1 MGSRMILLAGVD
13 GGATK
18 TVAVVGRLDGTL
30 LGFARGPASNYHNV
44 GLKNAAE
51 SIHATIALACRR
63 AGTRPKNLETV
74 VMGLAGMDSP
84 KDFRMG
90 RRVADLTC
98 IGKRRIV
105 KHDSVIA
112 LYAATLGKPGIVVNA
127 GTGSFA
133 AGIDARGRVIRAGG
147 WGNIID
153 DEGSA
158 YDIGKL
164 AIRSALR
171 ALDGRE
177 DRTLLSRLLVRHFR
191 LRTLQ
196 NIVHEV
202 YEKPMSVNE
211 ISAVSKLV
219 AYAASRGDR
228 VAQNIFAQEGRAL
241 AKLVSAIARRL
252 KMTGSKPDV
261 YCVGGVFNAGPILMN
276 PFKQELRKSIP
287 RFTIRSLRFEPA
299 IGSFV
304 VGLQEQHVAAQG
316 RVLANLQTS
325 YARHFGKKH

>member
-1 MGSRMILLAGVD
+1 
-13 GGATK
+13 
-18 TVAVVGRLDGTL
+18 
-30 LGFARGPASNYHNV
+30 
-44 GLKNAAE
+44 
-51 SIHATIALACRR
+51 
-63 AGTRPKNLETV
+63 
-74 VMGLAGMDSP
+74 
-84 KDFRMG
+84 
-90 RRVADLTC
+90 
-98 IGKRRIV
+98 
-105 KHDSVIA
+105 
-112 LYAATLGKPGIVVNA
+112 
-127 GTGSFA
+127 
-133 AGIDARGRVIRAGG
+133 VIRAGG

-211 ISAVSKLV
+211 ISAISKLV

-228 VAQNIFAQEGRAL
+228 VAQSIFAQEGRAL